1 MAENGTSFGGVIKL
15 TGESSYKKALQSC
28 TQGLKTLASEL
39 KYIETSYSS
48 QDKTLEK
55 NEKELQVSNKLYET
69 QTAKI
74 ALLQGEYDKLQDS
87 INSNQKKSEELN
99 ETLNKQKSLL
109 ETLEDTV
116 GKESE
121 EYKKQAE
128 AVQSTEKA
136 IIKLNDSTLTMSTNQ
151 GKIAEQLYKTKTESH
166 ETEQNIKKLSSE
178 IEKTNTVVWKSKE
191 SFNDLSE
198 SMKKS
203 DTSVG
208 GLIDKFK
215 NMKASHAIVIGAIV
229 AVTKAVA
236 DLSVKFIN
244 AMKDLATW
252 GDSIDKTADKLS
264 MTKEQYQE
272 LAYVARQTDMEM
284 SNLQIGMKNIT
295 QTMDTVASGTSKAKD
310 AFGGLGIAIYNT
322 DGSIKKAGDVLY
334 DTIYRLADIQDETKR
349 ASYAYQVFGRN
360 YKEILPLL
368 NQGSKGIEKLRQ
380 EAHKYGVVLSDEV
393 IANSSKFSDSM
404 AKLGDTFNAF
414 KYNILSE
421 FLPSITAISDSLADG
436 IIGADG
442 WQESIKNATAELTK
456 GIKGMI
462 DKVKPL
468 LYGLTDV
475 VIELLPDFTSVL
487 IDVATEAF
495 TVLVGKIPDIIASVI
510 AKAPNLI
517 TGIVKSVLGIVP
529 AVISGLI
536 DGILG
541 IIDRQGKAL
550 ESAEDK
556 LAKYEKK
563 IAGEEKKREIEK
575 QLKDTGKAVITTID
589 GVEHEILSGTEL
601 FVDENGTL
609 WASYSEEIKKQ
620 AKNIQ
625 ASTEKITGLSKLDTT
640 KSTDIMKAPS
650 IDDLIENSKN
660 SVKTGMQEIGN
671 ATEDESKELSNTI
684 ENLIDEYR
692 NLWGTAEKT
701 KNNFDVLE
709 WQNKVAEA
717 YDTAGEMGEA
727 QYEVVKGIV
736 AQLDTA
742 ERTTDNQID
751 KWLLDTVK
759 NFSNTSGQLQQ
770 EVKKTVEK
778 VQEYIPQYQTVNL
791 EVKVNSN
798 AEQIE
803 EEAEKTNTEINLL
816 ADKLQNIYKTL
827 GANAGMIKEA
837 YPALYNLMVENG
849 VIIEKMTADS
859 LKLEELQEDI
869 LAGGDK
875 AIEIAQQGL
884 DTIMKQKSISGALLD
899 MYGSYSKEQ
908 LEELKKT
915 SPQIA
920 ELLKEHTDLFETTQE
935 LYKEWQAIQQAMAS
949 GDKAQIQDAILAYT
963 EAQKELA
970 EKSKSSWQ
978 KFIDT
983 FNADPLVQ
991 KIREFSKVFEDLLVK
1006 PLYDLSKISVEVT
1019 QSIIS
1024 GFGEAVNLIAEY
1036 AQAMT
1041 SEFPEFNLI
1050 EKIFGINQDSLDVI
1064 INQLPELI
1072 EGLESRIPEIAEM
1085 LKDTLILL
1093 IQNIIPVLVEA
1104 IPEIIPALVDVIST
1118 LLTVL
1123 TDYVV
1128 SNLPDILNAIMDG
1141 LIELIPELVEK
1152 MIVFAVNAVQG
1163 LIENLPRIIF
1173 KIFELIA
1180 KIIAKIFESIWD
1192 LLTGGWRKKAEEEEK
1207 KAQANANAI
1216 SNKLSKS
1223 ASSFSQNSA
1232 MLTEYW
1238 ESKMRQQEKEIYNNL
1253 VNGFKAA
1260 LGQMEI
1266 KLNGEEVGRYVEKT
1280 VQVSVYNGNSIT
1292 QSIRMW

>member
-39 KYIETSYSS
+39 KYIETSYNS
-48 QDKTLEK
+48 QDKALEK

-87 INSNQKKSEELN
+87 INNNQKKSEELN

-109 ETLEDTV
+109 ETLENTV

-128 AVQSTEKA
+128 AVQTTEKA

-178 IEKTNTVVWKSKE
+178 IEKTNTVVWKGKE
-191 SFNDLSE
+191 SFNGLSE
-198 SMKKS
+198 SMKKT

-215 NMKASHAIVIGAIV
+215 NMKASHAIAIGATVGV
-229 AVTKAVA
+229 AKAVA
-236 DLSVKFIN
+236 DLSAKFVK

-295 QTMDTVASGTSKAKD
+295 QTMDTVASGTRKAKD
-310 AFGGLGIAIYNT
+310 AFGGLGISIYNT
-322 DGSIKKAGDVLY
+322 DGSIQKAGDVLY
-334 DTIYRLADIQDETKR
+334 DTIYRLADIQDETKQ

-368 NQGSKGIEKLRQ
+368 GQGSKGIDKLRQ

-475 VIELLPDFTSVL
+475 VIELLPDFASVL

-495 TVLVGKIPDIIASVI
+495 TVLVEKIPDIIASVI
-510 AKAPNLI
+510 TKAPNLI

-550 ESAEDK
+550 ESAEEK

-609 WASYSEEIKKQ
+609 WASYSEQINKQ

-625 ASTEKITGLSKLDTT
+625 ASEEKITGLTKLDTT
-640 KSTDIMKAPS
+640 KSTDIMKVPG

-671 ATEDESKELSNTI
+671 STEDESKKLSNTI
-684 ENLIDEYR
+684 ENLIDEYKK
-692 NLWGTAEKT
+692 LWNASDG
-701 KNNFDVLE
+701 FDSKK
-709 WQNKVAEA
+709 WANKVDEA
-717 YDTAGEMGEA
+717 KTIAGQMGEA
-727 QYEVVKGIV
+727 QFQVVDEIV
-736 AQLDTA
+736 RRLDTA
-742 ERTTDNQID
+742 QRVEDNYLD

-816 ADKLQNIYKTL
+816 ADKLQGVYKTL
-827 GANAGMIKEA
+827 IYMGADAGMIKEA
-837 YPALYNLMVENG
+837 YSALYSLMVENG

-884 DTIMKQKSISGALLD
+884 DTIMKQKSISGVLLD

-915 SPQIA
+915 SPHIA

-1050 EKIFGINQDSLDVI
+1050 EKIFGINQDSLDTI

-1123 TDYVV
+1123 TDYVI

>member
-28 TQGLKTLASEL
+28 TQGLKTLATEL
-39 KYIETSYSS
+39 KYIETAYGA
-48 QDKTLEK
+48 QDKALEK

-74 ALLQGEYDKLQDS
+74 ALLQGEYDKLQGA
-87 INSNQKKSEELN
+87 INENQKKSEELN
-99 ETLNKQKSLL
+99 ETLNRQKSLL
-109 ETLEDTV
+109 ETLENTV

-128 AVQSTEKA
+128 AVQTTEKA

-215 NMKASHAIVIGAIV
+215 DMKASHAIAIGAIV
-229 AVTKAVA
+229 AVTKAVS
-236 DLSVKFIN
+236 DLSLRFVN
-244 AMKDLATW
+244 AMKDLAEW
-252 GDSIDKTADKLS
+252 GNEIDKTAKKLS
-264 MTKEQYQE
+264 MTREQYQE
-272 LAYVARQTDMEM
+272 LAYIARQTDTEV
-284 SNLQIGMKNIT
+284 SNLQIGMKKIN
-295 QTMDTVASGTSKAKD
+295 QTMDAVASYTLKAKD
-310 AFGGLGIAIYNT
+310 AFGGLGISIYNA

-334 DTIYRLADIQDETKR
+334 DTIYRLADIQDEAKQ

-360 YKEILPLL
+360 YREILPLL
-368 NQGSKGIEKLRQ
+368 SQGSKGFDKFRQ
-380 EAHKYGVVLSDEV
+380 EAHKYSVVLADEV
-393 IANSSKFSDSM
+393 IVNSSQFANSLD
-404 AKLGDTFNAF
+404 KLGDTFNAF

-442 WQESIKNATAELTK
+442 WQESIKNATTELTK
-456 GIKGMI
+456 GIRSMI

-475 VIELLPDFTSVL
+475 VIELLPDLTSVL
-487 IDVATEAF
+487 IDITTEAF
-495 TVLVGKIPDIIASVI
+495 TVLVEKIPDIISSVI

-589 GVEHEILSGTEL
+589 GVEREILSGTEL

-609 WASYSEEIKKQ
+609 WASYSEQINKQ

-625 ASTEKITGLSKLDTT
+625 ASTEKITGLTKLDNNA
-640 KSTDIMKAPS
+640 KSTDIMKVPS
-650 IDDLIENSKN
+650 IEDLIENSKN
-660 SVKTGMQEIGN
+660 SVKTGMQKIEN
-671 ATEDESKELSNTI
+671 ATEDESKRLSNTI
-684 ENLIDEYR
+684 ENLIDEYKK
-692 NLWGTAEKT
+692 LWDVSGE
-701 KNNFDVLE
+701 FDILE
-709 WQNKVAEA
+709 WQNKVDEA
-717 YDTAGEMGEA
+717 YKVAGQMGEA

-742 ERTTDNQID
+742 ERITDNQID

-759 NFSNTSGQLQQ
+759 KYSNTSGQLQQ

-791 EVKVNSN
+791 EIKVNSDV
-798 AEQIE
+798 EQIE
-803 EEAEKTNTEINLL
+803 AEAEKTNTEINLL
-816 ADKLQNIYKTL
+816 ADKLQGIYKTL

-837 YPALYNLMVENG
+837 YPALYSLMVENG

-991 KIREFSKVFEDLLVK
+991 KIREFSKVFEDLIVK

-1024 GFGEAVNLIAEY
+1024 GFGEAVNLVAEY

-1050 EKIFGINQDSLDVI
+1050 EKIFGINQDSLDTI

-1180 KIIAKIFESIWD
+1180 KIIAKIFESLWD
-1192 LLTGGWRKKAEEEEK
+1192 LLTGGWRKKAEEEER

-1216 SNKLSKS
+1216 SSKLSKS

-1253 VNGFKAA
+1253 INGFKAA